1 MATFSP
7 ISTSLAQE
15 MNWTEDGK
23 TIQKTDT
30 IGMIRH
36 DLSAAHAL
44 ELSNVIS
51 ELKAHPVGS
60 TKKKNTSLVVE

>member
-15 MNWTEDGK
+15 MNWTENGK

-36 DLSAAHAL
+36 DLSAAHAA
-44 ELSNVIS
+44 ELSTVIG
-51 ELKAHPVGS
+51 ELKAHPVGA
-60 TKKKNTSLVVE
+60 TKKKETSLVVE

>member
-15 MNWTEDGK
+15 MQWTEDGK

-51 ELKAHPVGS
+51 ELKAHNVGA

>member
-23 TIQKTDT
+23 KIQKTDT

-36 DLSAAHAL
+36 DLSAAHAA
-44 ELSNVIS
+44 ELSTVIS
-51 ELKAHPVGS
+51 ELKAHPIGA
-60 TKKKNTSLVVE
+60 TKRKNTSLVVE

>member
-1 MATFSP
+1 MASFSP

-23 TIQKTDT
+23 KIQKTDT

-36 DLSAAHAL
+36 DLSAAHAA
-44 ELSNVIS
+44 ELSDVIS
-51 ELKAHPVGS
+51 ELKAHPVGA
-60 TKKKNTSLVVE
+60 TKRKNTSLVVE

>member
-7 ISTSLAQE
+7 IATSLAQE

-23 TIQKTDT
+23 KIQKTDT

-36 DLSAAHAL
+36 DLSAAHAA
-44 ELSNVIS
+44 ELSTVIS
-51 ELKAHPVGS
+51 ELKAHPVGA
-60 TKKKNTSLVVE
+60 TKRKNTSLVVE

>member
-1 MATFSP
+1 MATYSP

-23 TIQKTDT
+23 QMQKTDT

-36 DLSAAHAL
+36 DLSAAHAA
-44 ELSNVIS
+44 ELSTVIS

-60 TKKKNTSLVVE
+60 TKRKNTSLVVE

>member
-15 MNWTEDGK
+15 MNWTEDGQK
-23 TIQKTDT
+23 KMKTDT

-36 DLSAAHAL
+36 DLTAAHAA
-44 ELSNVIS
+44 ELSTVIS
-51 ELKAHPVGS
+51 ELKAHPVGA
-60 TKKKNTSLVVE
+60 TKRKNTSLVVE

>member
-1 MATFSP
+1 MATYSP

-23 TIQKTDT
+23 QMQKTDT

-36 DLSAAHAL
+36 DLSAAHAA
-44 ELSNVIS
+44 ELSTVIS
-51 ELKAHPVGS
+51 ELKAHNVGA

>member
-15 MNWTEDGK
+15 MQWTEDGK

-30 IGMIRH
+30 IGRIRH
-36 DLSAAHAL
+36 DLSAAHAA

-51 ELKAHPVGS
+51 ELKAHSVGA